1 MISRLLLGTSLA
13 LVAMQPAVPG
23 LPQLALESYPATARS
38 AIAAAYAAAQ
48 ARPADAKAAGDLG
61 RVLHAWEQWDAARG
75 AYARAQALAP
85 AAFEWRYLDA
95 LVLRRL
101 ARPDQ
106 AVTALREALARAP
119 DYLPA
124 KLTLAEALLEA
135 GHLDE
140 ARRGF
145 EGLSDPASAPA
156 VHFGLGTI
164 AARQGRHADAVGH
177 LERAIALYPEFA
189 AAHYAVARAY
199 RALGR
204 REDAEAALARH
215 ARYGAQWPA
224 VEDPVLAAVSALRED
239 AGALV
244 QRGVKRADAGDIE
257 GAIAAHVAAV
267 ALDPSFAQAHANL
280 IGLYG
285 RVRNWEK
292 AAEHYRAVVTLAVN
306 VSDAHYDYGVLLGLQ
321 EQWDGAADAYR
332 AALALNPQHA
342 QARNNLGQILER
354 QKKLDEAASEYR
366 RAVDSQ
372 PTLRIARFNL
382 GRMLIATGRH
392 DEAIV
397 ELARLTE
404 PRDAEAPRYLFAL
417 ATAHIRAGHRDEGV
431 KWATEAQ
438 SLAERH
444 GDTAL
449 AAAIER
455 DLARIR

>member
-1 MISRLLLGTSLA
+1 MKSFALA
-13 LVAMQPAVPG
+13 LVLITAQPAVPP
-23 LPQLALESYPATARS
+23 LPRLALQTYPAAARA
-38 AIAAAYAAAQ
+38 AIAKAYAAAE
-48 ARPADAKAAGDLG
+48 ARPADAKVVGNLG

-75 AYARAQALAP
+75 AYARAQTLAP
-85 AAFEWRYLDA
+85 GAFEWRYLDA

-101 ARPDQ
+101 ARPDE
-106 AVTALREALARAP
+106 AVSALREALARSP

-124 KLTLAEALLEA
+124 RLTLAEALLEA
-135 GHLDE
+135 GHLED
-140 ARRGF
+140 ARRAF
-145 EGLSDPASAPA
+145 EGLGDPASAPA
-156 VHFGLGTI
+156 VQFGLGTI
-164 AARQGRHADAVGH
+164 AARQGRHADAARH
-177 LERAIALYPEFA
+177 LEQAIALYPEFA
-189 AAHYAVARAY
+189 AAHYAVARVY

-215 ARYGAQWPA
+215 ARYGARWPA
-224 VEDPVLAAVSALRED
+224 VEDPVLASVSAVRED

-244 QRGVKRADAGDIE
+244 QRGVKRAEAGDVE

-267 ALDPSFAQAHANL
+267 GLDPSFAQAHANL

-285 RVRNWEK
+285 RVRNWEQ
-292 AAEHYRAVVTLAVN
+292 AAEHYRTVVKLAVN

-321 EQWDGAADAYR
+321 ERWDAAADAYR
-332 AALALNPQHA
+332 QALALNPQHA

-354 QKKLDEAASEYR
+354 QKKLEDAAAEYQ

-392 DEAIV
+392 DQAIV
-397 ELARLTE
+397 ELAKLTE

-417 ATAHIRAGHRDEGV
+417 ATAHLRAGHRDEAV
-431 KWATEAQ
+431 KWATEAK

-444 GDTAL
+444 GDSAL

>member
-1 MISRLLLGTSLA
+1 VQT
-13 LVAMQPAVPG
+13 AVPP
-23 LPQLALESYPATARS
+23 LPRLALETYPPAART
-38 AIAAAYAAAQ
+38 AIAAAYAAAE
-48 ARPADAKAAGDLG
+48 ARPSDANAAGELG

-85 AAFEWRYLDA
+85 AASEWRYLEA
-95 LVLRRL
+95 VVLRRL
-101 ARPDQ
+101 ARPDL
-106 AVTALREALARAP
+106 AVIALREALARAP
-119 DYLPA
+119 GYLPA
-124 KLTLAEALLEA
+124 KLALAEALLDD
-135 GHLDE
+135 GNLVD
-140 ARRGF
+140 ARRQF
-145 EGLSDPASAPA
+145 EALSDPASAPA
-156 VHFGLGTI
+156 VQFGLGTI
-164 AARQGRHADAVGH
+164 AAREGRHSDAVSH

-204 REDAEAALARH
+204 RADAEAALARH

-224 VEDPVLAAVSALRED
+224 VEDPVLASVSALRED

-244 QRGVKRADAGDIE
+244 QRGVKRAEAGDIE
-257 GAIAAHVAAV
+257 GAIAAHVAAL
-267 ALDPSFAQAHANL
+267 ARDPSFAQAHANL

-321 EQWDGAADAYR
+321 EQWDAAAEAYR
-332 AALALNPQHA
+332 QALALNPQHA

-354 QKKLDEAASEYR
+354 QKKPDEAAAEYR

-382 GRMLIATGRH
+382 GRMLIAMGRQ
-392 DEAIV
+392 DEAIA

-417 ATAHIRAGHRDEGV
+417 ATAHLRAGHRDDAI
-431 KWATEAQ
+431 KWASEAK

-444 GDTAL
+444 GDTVL

>member
-1 MISRLLLGTSLA
+1 MIPTLLIIASLVFAAQPAAPALPRLA
-13 LVAMQPAVPG
+13 LDTYPPA
-23 LPQLALESYPATARS
+23 ARS
-38 AIAAAYAAAQ
+38 AIAAAYAAAL
-48 ARPADAKAAGDLG
+48 ARPGDAKAAGDLG

-95 LVLRRL
+95 VVLRRL

-106 AVTALREALARAP
+106 AVTSLREALARAP

-135 GHLDE
+135 GDLDE
-140 ARRGF
+140 SRRLF
-145 EGLSDPASAPA
+145 EGLSDPAGAPA
-156 VHFGLGTI
+156 VQFGLGTI
-164 AARQGRHADAVGH
+164 AARQGRHADAVGY

-204 REDAEAALARH
+204 RDDAEAALARH

-224 VEDPVLAAVSALRED
+224 VEDPVLTGVSALRED

-244 QRGVKRADAGDIE
+244 QRGVKRAELGDID

-292 AAEHYRAVVTLAVN
+292 AGEHYRTVVKLAVN

-321 EQWDGAADAYR
+321 ERWDAAADAYR
-332 AALALNPQHA
+332 EALALNPQHA

-354 QKKLDEAASEYR
+354 QQRPDEAAAEYQ

-382 GRMLIATGRH
+382 GRMLIAKGRN
-392 DEAIV
+392 DEAIA
-397 ELARLTE
+397 ELAKLTE
-404 PRDAEAPRYLFAL
+404 LRDAEAPRYLFAL
-417 ATAHIRAGHRDEGV
+417 ATAHVRAGHRDDAV
-431 KWATEAQ
+431 KWATEAK

>member
-1 MISRLLLGTSLA
+1 MQSFALALALLLAQPAAPALPRLA
-13 LVAMQPAVPG
+13 LDAFPA
-23 LPQLALESYPATARS
+23 AARS

-48 ARPADAKAAGDLG
+48 ARPEDARAAGEVG

-95 LVLRRL
+95 VVLRRL
-101 ARPDQ
+101 ARPDD
-106 AVTALREALARAP
+106 AVTSLREALARAP

-124 KLTLAEALLEA
+124 KLTLAETLLEA
-135 GHLDE
+135 GNLE
-140 ARRGF
+140 ESRRLF

-156 VHFGLGTI
+156 VQFGLGTI
-164 AARQGRHADAVGH
+164 AAREGRQADAVGH

-224 VEDPVLAAVSALRED
+224 VADPVLAGVLALRED

-244 QRGVKRADAGDIE
+244 QRGVKRADAGDLE

-292 AAEHYRAVVTLAVN
+292 AGEHYRTVVKLAIN
-306 VSDAHYDYGVLLGLQ
+306 VSDAHYDYGVVLGLQ
-321 EQWDGAADAYR
+321 GRWDAAADAYR
-332 AALALNPQHA
+332 EALALNPQHA

-354 QKKLDEAASEYR
+354 AQKPNEAAAEYR

-382 GRMLIATGRH
+382 GRMLIAQGRN
-392 DEAIV
+392 DEAIA
-397 ELARLTE
+397 ELAKLTE

-417 ATAHIRAGHRDEGV
+417 ATAHVRAGHRDDAV
-431 KWATEAQ
+431 KWATEAKA
-438 SLAERH
+438 LAERH

>member
-1 MISRLLLGTSLA
+1 VIRALLISTSLA
-13 LVAMQPAVPG
+13 FAAQPAVPV
-23 LPQLALESYPATARS
+23 LPRLAIETYPPAARS

-85 AAFEWRYLDA
+85 TAFEWRYLDA
-95 LVLRRL
+95 VVLRRL
-101 ARPDQ
+101 ARPDE
-106 AVTALREALARAP
+106 AVIALRAALARAP

-135 GHLDE
+135 GHLEE
-140 ARRGF
+140 ARRRF
-145 EGLSDPASAPA
+145 EALSDAASAPA
-156 VHFGLGTI
+156 VQFGLGTI
-164 AARQGRHADAVGH
+164 AAREGRHTDAVEH

-189 AAHYAVARAY
+189 AAHYAIARVY

-204 REDAEAALARH
+204 RDDAEAALARH
-215 ARYGAQWPA
+215 AKYGAQWPA
-224 VEDPVLAAVSALRED
+224 IEDPVLASVSAVRED

-285 RVRNWEK
+285 RVRNWDK
-292 AAEHYRAVVTLAVN
+292 AGAHYRAVVKLAVN

-321 EQWDGAADAYR
+321 EQWDAAAEAYR
-332 AALALNPQHA
+332 QALALNPQHA

-354 QKKLDEAASEYR
+354 QKKPDEAAAEYQ

-382 GRMLIATGRH
+382 GRMLIAKGRH
-392 DEAIV
+392 DAAIV
-397 ELARLTE
+397 ELAKLTE

-417 ATAHIRAGHRDEGV
+417 ATAHLRAGHRDEAV
-431 KWATEAQ
+431 KWATEAK

-444 GDTAL
+444 GDKAL

-455 DLARIR
+455 DLARIK

>member
-1 MISRLLLGTSLA
+1 MISVLLIAAWLG
-13 LVAMQPAVPG
+13 VAAQTAVPP
-23 LPQLALESYPATARS
+23 LPRLALETYPPAART
-38 AIAAAYAAAQ
+38 AIAAAYAAAEKS
-48 ARPADAKAAGDLG
+48 PADATAAGDLG
-61 RVLHAWEQWDAARG
+61 RVLHAWEQWDAARA

-85 AAFEWRYLDA
+85 RAFEWRYLDA
-95 LVLRRL
+95 VVLRRL

-106 AVTALREALARAP
+106 AVSALREALARAP

-135 GHLDE
+135 GDLDN
-140 ARRGF
+140 ARRAF

-156 VHFGLGTI
+156 VQFGLGTI
-164 AARQGRHADAVGH
+164 AAREGRHSDAVTH
-177 LERAIALYPEFA
+177 LGRAIALYPEFA

-244 QRGVKRADAGDIE
+244 QRGVKRAEAGDIE
-257 GAIAAHVAAV
+257 GAIAAHVAAL
-267 ALDPSFAQAHANL
+267 ARDPSFAQAHANL

-292 AAEHYRAVVTLAVN
+292 AAEHYRAVVKLAVN

-321 EQWDGAADAYR
+321 EQWEAAAEAYQQ
-332 AALALNPQHA
+332 ALALNPQHA

-354 QKKLDEAASEYR
+354 QRKPDEAAVEYQ

-382 GRMLIATGRH
+382 GRMLIAIGRH
-392 DEAIV
+392 DEAIR
-397 ELARLTE
+397 ELAKLTE

-417 ATAHIRAGHRDEGV
+417 ATAHIHAGHRDEAV
-431 KWATEAQ
+431 KWATEAKT
-438 SLAERH
+438 LAERH
-444 GDTAL
+444 GDKAL

>member
-1 MISRLLLGTSLA
+1 MSALLVGAWLG
-13 LVAMQPAVPG
+13 VAAQTAVPP
-23 LPQLALESYPATARS
+23 LPRVALETYPPAART
-38 AIAAAYAAAQ
+38 AIAAAYAAAEKS
-48 ARPADAKAAGDLG
+48 PADATAAGDLG

-95 LVLRRL
+95 VVLRRL

-106 AVTALREALARAP
+106 AVTALREALVRAP
-119 DYLPA
+119 NYLPA
-124 KLTLAEALLEA
+124 KLALAEALLEA
-135 GHLDE
+135 GQLDD
-140 ARRGF
+140 ARRLF

-156 VHFGLGTI
+156 VQFGLGTI
-164 AARQGRHADAVGH
+164 AAREGRHSDAVSH
-177 LERAIALYPEFA
+177 IERAIALYPEFA

-224 VEDPVLAAVSALRED
+224 VEDPVLAGVSALRED

-244 QRGVKRADAGDIE
+244 QRGVKRAEAGDIE
-257 GAIAAHVAAV
+257 GAIAVHVAAL
-267 ALDPSFAQAHANL
+267 ARDPSFAQAHANL

-292 AAEHYRAVVTLAVN
+292 AAEHYRAVVKLAVN

-321 EQWDGAADAYR
+321 EQWDAAAEAYR
-332 AALALNPQHA
+332 QALALNPQHA

-354 QKKLDEAASEYR
+354 QKKPDEAFAEYQ

-382 GRMLIATGRH
+382 GRMLIAKGR
-392 DEAIV
+392 DDAAIV
-397 ELARLTE
+397 ELAKLAE

-417 ATAHIRAGHRDEGV
+417 ATAHLRAGHRDEAI
-431 KWATEAQ
+431 KWATEAKL
-438 SLAERH
+438 LAEQH

>member
-1 MISRLLLGTSLA
+1 MQSFALA
-13 LVAMQPAVPG
+13 LILITAQPPVPA
-23 LPQLALESYPATARS
+23 LPRLALDSYPAAART

-48 ARPADAKAAGDLG
+48 ARPSDAKAAGDLG
-61 RVLHAWEQWDAARG
+61 RVLHAWEQWDAAR
-75 AYARAQALAP
+75 ASYARAQALAP
-85 AAFEWRYLDA
+85 KAFEWHYLDA
-95 LVLRRL
+95 AVLRRL
-101 ARPDQ
+101 ARPEH
-106 AVTALREALARAP
+106 AVAALREALARAP

-124 KLTLAEALLEA
+124 KLTLAETLLEA
-135 GHLDE
+135 GSLDE
-140 ARRGF
+140 ARRLF
-145 EGLSDPASAPA
+145 EGLHDPAAAPA
-156 VHFGLGTI
+156 AQFGLGTI
-164 AARQGRHADAVGH
+164 AARQGRHAEAAGH
-177 LERAIALYPEFA
+177 LEKAIELYPEFA
-189 AAHYAVARAY
+189 SAHYAVARAY

-204 REDAEAALARH
+204 REEAEAALARH
-215 ARYGAQWPA
+215 AKYGARWPA
-224 VEDPVLAAVSALRED
+224 VEDPVLAGVAALRED

-257 GAIAAHVAAV
+257 GAIAAHVAAL

-285 RVRNWEK
+285 RVRKWEK
-292 AAEHYRAVVTLAVN
+292 AGEHYRMVVKLAVN

-321 EQWDGAADAYR
+321 EQWDAAADAYR
-332 AALALNPQHA
+332 LALALNPHHA

-354 QKKLDEAASEYR
+354 QKKPDEAAAEYR

-382 GRMLIATGRH
+382 GRMLIAKGRH
-392 DEAIV
+392 EDAIA
-397 ELARLTE
+397 ELAKLTE

-417 ATAHIRAGHRDEGV
+417 ATAHLRAGHRDEAV
-431 KWATEAQ
+431 RWATEAK

-444 GDTAL
+444 GDKAL